1 MPYIGAGIQR
11 FNTAD
16 ELTVTGDAQID
27 TTTLVV
33 DSTNNRVG
41 IGTAS
46 PATALDVTGTV
57 TADGLDLGTTT
68 DDSTVSSTAS
78 DYQLQ
83 LGSAQSTTGDIGRN
97 ISFGFSGT
105 TTAAIN
111 TIDGGTGTNQS
122 LGFFTH
128 NNTSLSERMRI
139 TSGGNVG
146 IGLTAPEQLLHLRNA
161 SGNCVAVLGQFGTG
175 TKASLTAAANQVDLK
190 ADNGT
195 NDFITFTTGSSERL
209 RLKSD
214 GDVSIADGNLILA
227 SGHGIDFS
235 ATADGSGT
243 TSSELLDDYE
253 EGTWTPVV
261 GHGDDGTATYSTQ
274 QGKYT
279 KVGRWVAAEFD
290 ITINSIGTGND
301 AQMSGLPFSMGNHGG
316 VMSGYVSFYSGLKTS
331 VFSLDCYVISNTSNI
346 LFTGHNTQSTGV
358 YNSVPVFQDSTR
370 VLGTIHYFV

>member
-68 DDSTVSSTAS
+68 DASTVSSTAS

-253 EGTWTPVV
+253 
-261 GHGDDGTATYSTQ
+261 
-274 QGKYT
+274 
-279 KVGRWVAAEFD
+279 
-290 ITINSIGTGND
+290 
-301 AQMSGLPFSMGNHGG
+301 
-316 VMSGYVSFYSGLKTS
+316 
-331 VFSLDCYVISNTSNI
+331 
-346 LFTGHNTQSTGV
+346 
-358 YNSVPVFQDSTR
+358 
-370 VLGTIHYFV
+370 